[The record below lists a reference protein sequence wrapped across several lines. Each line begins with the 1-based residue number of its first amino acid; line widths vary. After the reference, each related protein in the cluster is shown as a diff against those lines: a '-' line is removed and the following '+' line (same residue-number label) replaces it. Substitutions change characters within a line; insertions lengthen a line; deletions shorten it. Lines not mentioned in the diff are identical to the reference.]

1 MQIHLNLQF
10 VLLVVAIGVLATRLS
25 GRAYD
30 TQPRRFVTLC
40 MLCGL
45 LGVAAVGAYFRTPIF
60 AKLLGLQAGTIIE
73 KSLQWIKG
81 FLALSAAGL
90 SLYEV
95 VLIKQKQ
102 PLLPH
107 WAKGVAA
114 ALAVMAVGAY
124 FRFGDLGYSEFYHR
138 WEFYHYYMGSKYN
151 REIGYERLYN
161 CTAVAQSELG
171 QNMLNEVR
179 ARKLRDLAI
188 DVLTPSQPILEH
200 PEDCKSHFTPE
211 RWEAYKRDVVWF
223 RNSSNLQY
231 WNDMQKDHG
240 YNPPPVW
247 TVMGHF
253 LGSFNPA
260 GDKFFKLLG
269 MLDPL
274 FFLGMFTAVYWAFG
288 WRVCSVALIFWGCQ
302 LPAEYF
308 WTGGAFMRQDWLF
321 YLVLSGCLIRKRY
334 FMLGGAAFAYST
346 LLRVFPGPL
355 VAGWVVVMAAYFW
368 KHKRLA
374 PSHIRLVSGG
384 LIATVILVS
393 ISLGVAGKHSY
404 QDFWKHINVHNVTLL
419 TNNMGL
425 QTVVSH
431 GLDGR
436 MQVTRDEKQLDPFKQ
451 WKDMRRERLH
461 AYRFFYAAIVLAI
474 GALLARVAWR
484 IKSLWIVQA
493 LSLALVVALVEVT
506 CYYYSMFIL
515 AAFLSRL
522 RKSVEQ
528 IVLLGAGVSQLVVV
542 NPILSYYYD
551 DRYTVQSAVF
561 CVLTVVLISMY
572 WPPKKNEAK
581 ALGAGATSTP
591 AAASPANEPPLPAS

>member
-10 VLLVVAIGVLATRLS
+10 VLLVVAVGALATRLS

-30 TQPRRFVTLC
+30 AQPRRFVTLSI
-40 MLCGL
+40 LCGL

-60 AKLLGLQAGTIIE
+60 AKLLGLQPASIIE
-73 KSLQWIKG
+73 KSVQWLKACI
-81 FLALSAAGL
+81 ALSAAGL

-95 VLIKQKQ
+95 ILIRQKKTI
-102 PLLPH
+102 LPH
-107 WAKGVAA
+107 WAKGIAA

-124 FRFGDLGYSEFYHR
+124 FRFGDLGYSQFYHR

-151 REIGYERLYN
+151 REIGYERLYM

-171 QNMLNEVR
+171 QTNEVR

-188 DVLTPSQPILEH
+188 DVLAPTQPVLDH
-200 PEDCKSHFTPE
+200 PEECKSHFTPE
-211 RWEAYKRDVVWF
+211 RWEAYKRDVTWF

-247 TVMGHF
+247 TVMGYF
-253 LGSFNPA
+253 LGSFHPA
-260 GDKFFKLLG
+260 GDGFFKLLAL
-269 MLDPL
+269 LDPL
-274 FFLGMFTAVYWAFG
+274 FFIGMFTAVYWAFG
-288 WRVCSVALIFWGCQ
+288 WRVCTVALIFWGCQ

-308 WTGGAFMRQDWLF
+308 WTGGAFMRQDWAF

-334 FMLGGAAFAYST
+334 YALGGAAFAYST
-346 LLRVFPGPL
+346 LLRVFPGAL
-355 VAGWVVVMAAYFW
+355 IAGWVAVIVAYFW
-368 KHKRLA
+368 KHKRFA
-374 PSHIRLVSGG
+374 PQHVRLVAGG

-393 ISLGVAGKHSY
+393 VSIGVAGKSSY
-404 QDFWKHINVHNVTLL
+404 KEFWKHINVHNTTPL

-436 MQVTRDEKQLDPFKQ
+436 MQVTRDERQVDPFKK

-461 AYRFFYAAIVLAI
+461 AYRFFYAAMVIAI
-474 GALLARVAWR
+474 GLALAKVAWR

-493 LSLALVVALVEVT
+493 LSLGLLVSIVEVT

-522 RKSVEQ
+522 RKGVEQ
-528 IVLLGAGVSQLVVV
+528 IVLCAAGVSQLIVV

-551 DRYTVQSAVF
+551 DRYTAQSVVF
-561 CVLTVVLISMY
+561 CALGVVLIAVY
-572 WPPKKNEAK
+572 WPVAKKAITSRGAAA
-581 ALGAGATSTP
+581 ALGE
-591 AAASPANEPPLPAS
+591 AAPTKPPVPAS